1 MSAVVARLD
10 VDLMHVEC
18 TVKVSRPLVGVP
30 DSVIWTELP
39 SGVAKISADAAL
51 HTFDEDDEVD
61 GEPERRV
68 IAHASAYTVDLDRVG
83 DVVDVFDQVGG
94 EAFEI
99 TESILGDKNIF
110 EWLESRDPL
119 VGEQVS
125 QLVIVEGV
133 FVEEPYRGQR
143 LGPRLLT
150 TLVETVTG
158 TGAESLI
165 VLRAQL
171 VPWEHLSEIELRR
184 SRKKVAA
191 SYEGVGFAHFRDNIY
206 WRHNAFIGTENL
218 EA

>member
-1 MSAVVARLD
+1 MSAVVPRVD
-10 VDLMHVEC
+10 VDLEDVEC
-18 TVKVSRPLVGVP
+18 TVKITRPLVGVL

-39 SGVAKISADAAL
+39 SGVAKVSADATL
-51 HTFDEDDEVD
+51 YIFDDDD
-61 GEPERRV
+61 DREPEHRV
-68 IAHASAYTVDLDRVG
+68 IARASAYTIDLNRVG

-99 TESILGDKNIF
+99 AESILGDDDIF
-110 EWLESRDPL
+110 EWLEARDPL
-119 VGEQVS
+119 GGEQVS

-150 TLVETVTG
+150 TLVEAVTG
-158 TGAESLI
+158 TGTEALI
-165 VLRAQL
+165 VLRAQP

-191 SYEGVGFAHFRDNIY
+191 SYEGVGFAHFRQNIY

>member
-10 VDLMHVEC
+10 VDLTDIEC
-18 TVKVSRPLVGVP
+18 IVKVTRPLVGVP
-30 DSVIWTELP
+30 DSVNWTELP
-39 SGVAKISADAAL
+39 SGVAKISADATL
-51 HTFDEDDEVD
+51 YIFDDDDE

-68 IAHASAYTVDLDRVG
+68 IARATAYTVDLDRVG

-99 TESILGDKNIF
+99 TESILGDENVF
-110 EWLESRDPL
+110 EWLDSRDPL

-133 FVEEPYRGQR
+133 FVEPPYRGQR

-158 TGAESLI
+158 TGRETLI
-165 VLRAQL
+165 VLRAQP
-171 VPWEHLSEIELRR
+171 VPWEHLSEIEFRR

-191 SYEGVGFAHFRDNIY
+191 SYESVGFAHFRDNIY
-206 WRHNAFIGTENL
+206 WRHKA
-218 EA
+218 ASV

>member
-10 VDLMHVEC
+10 VDLTDIEC
-18 TVKVSRPLVGVP
+18 IVKVTRPLVGVP
-30 DSVIWTELP
+30 DSVNWTELP
-39 SGVAKISADAAL
+39 SGVAKISADATL
-51 HTFDEDDEVD
+51 YIFDDDDE

-68 IAHASAYTVDLDRVG
+68 IARATAYTVDLDRVG

-99 TESILGDKNIF
+99 TESILGDENVF
-110 EWLESRDPL
+110 EWLDSRDPL

-133 FVEEPYRGQR
+133 FVEPPYRGQR

-158 TGAESLI
+158 TGRETLI
-165 VLRAQL
+165 VLRAQP
-171 VPWEHLSEIELRR
+171 VPWEHLSEIEFRR

-191 SYEGVGFAHFRDNIY
+191 SYESVGFAHFRDNIY
-206 WRHNAFIGTENL
+206 WRHNAFVGTENL
-218 EA
+218 EG

>member
-1 MSAVVARLD
+1 MSAVVERIE
-10 VDLMHVEC
+10 VDLKDVEC
-18 TVKVSRPLVGVP
+18 TVRLTRPLVGVP
-30 DSVIWTELP
+30 GSVVWTELP

-51 HTFDEDDEVD
+51 HIFDDDKET
-61 GEPERRV
+61 ERRV
-68 IAHASAYTVDLDRVG
+68 IARASAYTVDLDRVG

-99 TESILGDKNIF
+99 AESILSDENIF
-110 EWLESRDPL
+110 EWLDARDPL

-158 TGAESLI
+158 TGTETLI
-165 VLRAQL
+165 VLRAQP

-191 SYEGVGFAHFRDNIY
+191 SYESVGFAHFRHDIY

>member
-1 MSAVVARLD
+1 MSAVVARID
-10 VDLMHVEC
+10 VDLEDVEC
-18 TVKVSRPLVGVP
+18 TVTITRPLVGVP

-39 SGVAKISADAAL
+39 SGVAKISADAWL
-51 HTFDEDDEVD
+51 HIFDDDD
-61 GEPERRV
+61 DDDKEPERRV
-68 IAHASAYTVDLDRVG
+68 IARASAYTVDLGRVG

-99 TESILGDKNIF
+99 AESILGDDDIF
-110 EWLESRDPL
+110 EWLDSRDPL

-158 TGAESLI
+158 TGTETLI
-165 VLRAQL
+165 VLRAQP
-171 VPWEHLSEIELRR
+171 VPWEHLSEVELRR
-184 SRKKVAA
+184 SRKKVAE
-191 SYEGVGFAHFRDNIY
+191 SYEGVGFAHFRHNIY

>member
-1 MSAVVARLD
+1 MSAVVPRID
-10 VDLMHVEC
+10 VDLEDVEC
-18 TVKVSRPLVGVP
+18 IVKITRPLVGVP

-39 SGVAKISADAAL
+39 SGVAKVSTDATL
-51 HTFDEDDEVD
+51 YIFDEDDD
-61 GEPERRV
+61 GKPERRV
-68 IAHASAYTVDLDRVG
+68 IARASAYTIDLARVG
-83 DVVDVFDQVGG
+83 DVVDAFDQVGG

-99 TESILGDKNIF
+99 AELILGSDNI
-110 EWLESRDPL
+110 LDMLDASDPL

-125 QLVIVEGV
+125 QLVIVEHV
-133 FVEEPYRGQR
+133 SVEEPYRGQR

-158 TGAESLI
+158 TGTETLI
-165 VLRAQL
+165 VLRAQP

-184 SRKKVAA
+184 SRKKIAT
-191 SYEGVGFAHFRDNIY
+191 SYESVGFAHFHDNIY